1 MSSTASQSLINLL
14 LESGV
19 PSTEEAAELA
29 VNLNGGSWVSQVLDS
44 GKVDEQRFLV
54 AIGNFFR
61 VPVTSIDAKKID
73 RATLSVLPSRF
84 VFQHHILPVEV
95 KENSVVLA
103 TYDLFNSIG
112 RQLASQLLKKP
123 VEWVLVPRA
132 QVLRAMKTLYGIGA
146 ETFDEILK
154 TNRSFEVLQDTE
166 TAIELNDDDPEA
178 SVVKFVNQI
187 IREAIFE
194 RATDIHVEPLE
205 NDLRIRYRIDGILH
219 EVAVPP
225 QLRVLQSAIIS
236 RLKVM
241 SHMDI
246 AERRLPQDG
255 RMNLQSNHQNID
267 VRVSTI
273 PTVNGESISLRLLSR
288 SEQQFGFDRLDLS
301 EKQEK
306 IIRHLLAQPNGI
318 ILLTGPTGCG
328 KSTSLYC
335 FLSSI
340 NSVQRRIIT
349 IEEPV
354 EYRIPGVSQIDV
366 KPEIDLTFAKGL
378 RHILRQ
384 DPNVVMVGEIR
395 DIETADIAIRAAMT
409 GHLVFSTL
417 HTNDAVGGIT
427 RLLDMDVEPFLLASV
442 VKSFIAQ
449 RLVRT
454 ICPDCVQLVDYPR
467 EYLAEISFPVKELG
481 TRFKRGAG
489 CDQCRQTG
497 YQGRAAIYEICLI
510 TEPLRKLIMQKRD
523 GGELKQCAIAE
534 GMETLRQDG
543 WRRVAQ
549 GKTTIEEVVRV
560 TQTDEVMAETTEEAE
575 PVVAAESVDA
585 IVANS
590 SNVPSPK
597 AWRGYGRAAGD
608 GLPRGKQPSKK
619 SDVSHKLTK

>member
-1 MSSTASQSLINLL
+1 MNAAVSKSIVDLLIAGGV
-14 LESGV
+14 ESR
-19 PSTEEAAELA
+19 EEAAQLSQ
-29 VNLNGGSWVSQVLDS
+29 NLNGGSWTTQVLDS
-44 GKVDEQRFLV
+44 GKVDEQRFLS

-61 VPVTSIDAKKID
+61 VPVVTLDAKTID
-73 RATLSVLPSRF
+73 RQTLSILPSRF
-84 VFQHHILPVEV
+84 VFQHHILPIAE

-103 TYDLFNSIG
+103 TYDLFNSAG
-112 RQLASQLLKKP
+112 RQLVTQLLKKP
-123 VEWVLVPRA
+123 AEWVLVPRA
-132 QVLRAMKTLYGIGA
+132 QLLRAMKTLYGVGA

-154 TNRSFEVLQDTE
+154 TNRGFEVLHEGE
-166 TAIELNDDDPEA
+166 TATDINADDPEA
-178 SVVKFVNQI
+178 SVVKFVNQV
-187 IREAIFE
+187 IREAIAE

-205 NDLRIRYRIDGILH
+205 NDIRIRYRIDGILH

-225 QLRVLQSAIIS
+225 QLRVLHAAIIS

-255 RMNLQSNHQNID
+255 RMNLHANNQEID

-273 PTVNGESISLRLLSR
+273 PTVNGESISLRLLAR
-288 SEQQFGFDRLDLS
+288 GGQQFGFQRLDLS
-301 EKQEK
+301 ERQENV
-306 IIRHLLAQPNGI
+306 IRRLLAQPNGI

-335 FLSSI
+335 FLSTI
-340 NSVQRRIIT
+340 NSVSRRIIT

-354 EYRIPGVSQIDV
+354 EYKLPGVLQMDV
-366 KPEIDLTFAKGL
+366 KPEIDFTFARGL

-395 DIETADIAIRAAMT
+395 DVETADIAIRAAMT

-427 RLLDMDVEPFLLASV
+427 RLLDMDVEPFLLSSV

-454 ICPDCVQLVDYPR
+454 ICPECAEKVEYPG
-467 EYLAEISFPVKELG
+467 EYLGEIGFPVKELG
-481 TRFKRGAG
+481 TKFMRGKG
-489 CDQCRQTG
+489 CDHCRQTG
-497 YQGRAAIYEICLI
+497 YQGRAAIYEICVV
-510 TEPLRKLIMQKRD
+510 TEPLRKMIMQKRD

-549 GKTTIEEVVRV
+549 GSTTIEEVVRV
-560 TQTDEVMAETTEEAE
+560 TQTDEVMAETTEDAE
-575 PVVAAESVDA
+575 PVV
-585 IVANS
+585 
-590 SNVPSPK
+590 K
-597 AWRGYGRAAGD
+597 R
-608 GLPRGKQPSKK
+608 
-619 SDVSHKLTK
+619 

>member
-1 MSSTASQSLINLL
+1 MNPTASQSLINLL

-19 PSTEEAAELA
+19 SSSEEAAQLA
-29 VNLNGGSWVSQVLDS
+29 VNLNGGSWVGQVLDS
-44 GKVDEQRFLV
+44 GKVDEQRFLG

-61 VPVTSIDAKKID
+61 VPVVSMDAQKID
-73 RATLSVLPSRF
+73 RATLSIFPSRF
-84 VFQHHILPVEV
+84 VFQHHILPIEV

-112 RQLASQLLKKP
+112 RQLAAQLLKKP
-123 VEWVLVPRA
+123 AEWSLRPRA
-132 QVLRAMKTLYGIGA
+132 QLLRAMKTLYGVGA

-154 TNRSFEVLQDTE
+154 TRGSMDVLEDVE
-166 TAIELNDDDPEA
+166 TAIELNADDPEA

-187 IREAIFE
+187 IREAIAE

-255 RMNLQSNHQNID
+255 RMNLLAGNVEID

-288 SEQQFGFDRLDLS
+288 GEQQFNFERLDLS
-301 EKQEK
+301 DEQEK
-306 IIRHLLAQPNGI
+306 IIRNLLSQPNGI

-454 ICPDCVQLVDYPR
+454 VFPECDEKVDYPAD
-467 EYLAEISFPVKELG
+467 YLAEIGFPVKELG
-481 TRFKRGAG
+481 TKFMRGKG
-489 CDQCRQTG
+489 CEHCRQTG
-497 YQGRAAIYEICLI
+497 YQGRAAIYEICVV
-510 TEPLRKLIMQKRD
+510 TEPLRKLIMRKSD

-575 PVVAAESVDA
+575 PVVAAESADA
-585 IVANS
+585 IVASS

-597 AWRGYGRAAGD
+597 GWRGYGRVAGD
-608 GLPRGKQPSKK
+608 GSPRGKQPSKK

>member
-1 MSSTASQSLINLL
+1 MNAAPSQSLINLL

-19 PSTEEAAELA
+19 ASNEEAAELA
-29 VNLNGGSWVSQVLDS
+29 TNLNGGSWVSQVLDS
-44 GKVDEQRFLV
+44 GKVDEQRFLG
-54 AIGNFFR
+54 AIGKFFR
-61 VPVTSIDAKKID
+61 VPIVSVDAKKID
-73 RATLSVLPSRF
+73 RTTLSTLPSRF
-84 VFQHHILPVEV
+84 VFQHHILPIES

-112 RQLASQLLKKP
+112 RQLAGQLLKKP
-123 VEWVLVPRA
+123 AEWVLVPRA
-132 QVLRAMKTLYGIGA
+132 QLLRAMKTLYGVGA

-154 TNRSFEVLQDTE
+154 TRGSMDVLEDVE
-166 TAIELNDDDPEA
+166 TAIELNADDPEA

-187 IREAIFE
+187 IREAIAE

-255 RMNLQSNHQNID
+255 RMNLLAGNVEID

-288 SEQQFGFDRLDLS
+288 GEQQFNFDRLDLGDKK
-301 EKQEK
+301 ER
-306 IIRHLLAQPNGI
+306 IVRNLLAQPNGI

-395 DIETADIAIRAAMT
+395 DVETADIAIRAAMT

-442 VKSFIAQ
+442 VKAFIAQ

-454 ICPDCVQLVDYPR
+454 ICPDCAEAVDYPHD
-467 EYLAEISFPVKELG
+467 YLAEIGVPVKELG
-481 TRFKRGAG
+481 ARFNRGGG

-497 YQGRAAIYEICLI
+497 YQGRAAIYEVCVI
-510 TEPLRKLIMQKRD
+510 TEPLRRLIMQRRD
-523 GGELKQCAIAE
+523 GSELKQCAIAE

-575 PVVAAESVDA
+575 PVVATGAAEV
-585 IVANS
+585 
-590 SNVPSPK
+590 
-597 AWRGYGRAAGD
+597 R
-608 GLPRGKQPSKK
+608 
-619 SDVSHKLTK
+619 

>member
-1 MSSTASQSLINLL
+1 MSTD
-14 LESGV
+14 
-19 PSTEEAAELA
+19 
-29 VNLNGGSWVSQVLDS
+29 LN
-44 GKVDEQRFLV
+44 
-54 AIGNFFR
+54 A
-61 VPVTSIDAKKID
+61 
-73 RATLSVLPSRF
+73 
-84 VFQHHILPVEV
+84 
-95 KENSVVLA
+95 
-103 TYDLFNSIG
+103 
-112 RQLASQLLKKP
+112 
-123 VEWVLVPRA
+123 
-132 QVLRAMKTLYGIGA
+132 
-146 ETFDEILK
+146 
-154 TNRSFEVLQDTE
+154 
-166 TAIELNDDDPEA
+166 DDPDA

-187 IREAIFE
+187 IREAILE

-225 QLRVLQSAIIS
+225 QLRLLQSAIIS

-241 SHMDI
+241 AHMDI

-255 RMNLQSNHQNID
+255 RINLQAHEQNID

-288 SEQQFGFDRLDLS
+288 SEQQHFGFDRLDMS
-301 EKQEK
+301 EKQAK
-306 IIRHLLAQPNGI
+306 VVRHLLAQPNGI

-354 EYRIPGVSQIDV
+354 EYRLPGVSQIDV

-395 DIETADIAIRAAMT
+395 DIETADISIRAAMT

-427 RLLDMDVEPFLLASV
+427 RLLDMDVEPFLLSSV
-442 VKSFIAQ
+442 VKAFIAQ

-454 ICPDCVQLVDYPR
+454 TCPHCLEWVDYPR
-467 EYLAEISFPVKELG
+467 EYLSAIGMPVELG
-481 TRFKRGAG
+481 TRFQKGAG
-489 CDQCRQTG
+489 CDHCRQTG
-497 YQGRAAIYEICLI
+497 YLGRLAIYEICVV
-510 TEPLRKLIMQKRD
+510 TEALKKMIMQKRD

-543 WRRVAQ
+543 FRRVGQ

-560 TQTDEVMAETTEEAE
+560 TQTDEVMAETEVHEASAKVGGE
-575 PVVAAESVDA
+575 AVVLE
-585 IVANS
+585 
-590 SNVPSPK
+590 
-597 AWRGYGRAAGD
+597 
-608 GLPRGKQPSKK
+608 
-619 SDVSHKLTK
+619 

>member
-1 MSSTASQSLINLL
+1 MSSPANQSLINLL

-19 PSTEEAAELA
+19 ASTEEAAQLA

-44 GKVDEQRFLV
+44 GKVDEQRFL
-54 AIGNFFR
+54 AGIGNFFR
-61 VPVTSIDAKKID
+61 VPVVSIEAKKID
-73 RATLSVLPSRF
+73 RETLSALPSRF
-84 VFQHHILPVEV
+84 VFQHHILPIEV
-95 KENSVVLA
+95 KENSIVLA
-103 TYDLFNSIG
+103 TYDLFNAIG

-123 VEWVLVPRA
+123 AEWVLVPRA
-132 QVLRAMKTLYGIGA
+132 QLLRAIKTLYGVGA

-154 TNRSFEVLQDTE
+154 TNRAFEVFQDTE
-166 TAIELNDDDPEA
+166 TAIELNADDPEA

-187 IREAIFE
+187 IREAIME

-255 RMNLQSNHQNID
+255 RMNLQASNQNID

-288 SEQQFGFDRLDLS
+288 SEQQQFGFDRLDLS
-301 EKQEK
+301 ERQEK
-306 IIRHLLAQPNGI
+306 VIRHLLAQPNGI

-354 EYRIPGVSQIDV
+354 EYRIPGVSQIEV

-427 RLLDMDVEPFLLASV
+427 RLLDMDVEPFLLSSV

-454 ICPDCVQLVDYPR
+454 ICPDCAQLVDYPR

-481 TRFKRGAG
+481 TRFQRGAG

-497 YQGRAAIYEICLI
+497 YQGRAAIYEVCLI

-575 PVVAAESVDA
+575 PVVA
-585 IVANS
+585 
-590 SNVPSPK
+590 
-597 AWRGYGRAAGD
+597 G
-608 GLPRGKQPSKK
+608 
-619 SDVSHKLTK
+619 

>member
-1 MSSTASQSLINLL
+1 MNSTASQSLINLL

-19 PSTEEAAELA
+19 SSSEEAAQLA
-29 VNLNGGSWVSQVLDS
+29 VNLNGGSWVGQVLDS
-44 GKVDEQRFLV
+44 GKVDEQRFLG

-61 VPVTSIDAKKID
+61 VPVVSIAPKKID
-73 RATLSVLPSRF
+73 RATLSILPSRF
-84 VFQHHILPVEV
+84 VFQHHILPIEV
-95 KENSVVLA
+95 KENSVVLG

-123 VEWVLVPRA
+123 VEWVLVPRT
-132 QVLRAMKTLYGIGA
+132 QLLRAMKALYGIGA

-154 TNRSFEVLQDTE
+154 TNRAFEVFQDTE
-166 TAIELNDDDPEA
+166 TAIELNADDPEA

-255 RMNLQSNHQNID
+255 RMNLLANNQEID

-288 SEQQFGFDRLDLS
+288 GDQQFNFDRLDLG
-301 EKQEK
+301 EKQEE
-306 IIRHLLAQPNGI
+306 IIRHLLTQPNGI

-354 EYRIPGVSQIDV
+354 EYRLPGVSQIDV

-384 DPNVVMVGEIR
+384 DPNVVMV
-395 DIETADIAIRAAMT
+395 IAIRAAMT

-442 VKSFIAQ
+442 VKAFIAQ

-454 ICPDCVQLVDYPR
+454 ICSDCVEYVDYPR

-481 TRFKRGAG
+481 TRFQRGAG

-497 YQGRAAIYEICLI
+497 YQGRAAIYEVCLI
-510 TEPLRKLIMQKRD
+510 TEPLRKLIMQNRD
-523 GGELKQCAIAE
+523 
-534 GMETLRQDG
+534 D
-543 WRRVAQ
+543 
-549 GKTTIEEVVRV
+549 
-560 TQTDEVMAETTEEAE
+560 
-575 PVVAAESVDA
+575 
-585 IVANS
+585 
-590 SNVPSPK
+590 
-597 AWRGYGRAAGD
+597 
-608 GLPRGKQPSKK
+608 
-619 SDVSHKLTK
+619 

>member
-1 MSSTASQSLINLL
+1 
-14 LESGV
+14 
-19 PSTEEAAELA
+19 
-29 VNLNGGSWVSQVLDS
+29 VLDS
-44 GKVDEQRFLV
+44 GKVDEQRFLG

-61 VPVTSIDAKKID
+61 VPIVSVDAKKIE
-73 RATLSVLPSRF
+73 RTTLSILPSRF
-84 VFQHHILPVEV
+84 VFQHHILPIET

-112 RQLASQLLKKP
+112 RQLAGQLLKKP
-123 VEWVLVPRA
+123 AEWVLVPRA
-132 QVLRAMKTLYGIGA
+132 QLLRAMKTLYGVGA

-154 TNRSFEVLQDTE
+154 TRGSMDALEDVD
-166 TAIELNDDDPEA
+166 TAIELNADDPEA

-187 IREAIFE
+187 IREAIAE

-255 RMNLQSNHQNID
+255 RMNLHASNVEID

-288 SEQQFGFDRLDLS
+288 GEQHFNFERLDLGDR
-301 EKQEK
+301 QEE
-306 IIRHLLAQPNGI
+306 IIRNLLTQPNGI

-395 DIETADIAIRAAMT
+395 DVETADISIRAAMT

-454 ICPDCVQLVDYPR
+454 ICPDCVEEVDYPR
-467 EYLAEISFPVKELG
+467 DYLAEISFPLKELG
-481 TRFKRGAG
+481 TRFQRGAG
-489 CDQCRQTG
+489 CDQCRHTG
-497 YQGRAAIYEICLI
+497 YQGRAAIYEVCVI
-510 TEPLRKLIMQKRD
+510 TEPLRKLIMRRRD
-523 GGELKQCAIAE
+523 GSELKQCAIAE

-560 TQTDEVMAETTEEAE
+560 TQTDEVMAETAAEAE
-575 PVVAAESVDA
+575 PVVAA
-585 IVANS
+585 
-590 SNVPSPK
+590 
-597 AWRGYGRAAGD
+597 GAA
-608 GLPRGKQPSKK
+608 
-619 SDVSHKLTK
+619 

>member
-1 MSSTASQSLINLL
+1 MSSPANPSLINLL
-14 LESGV
+14 IESGV
-19 PSTEEAAELA
+19 SSPEEAAELA
-29 VNLNGGSWVSQVLDS
+29 VNQNGGSWINQVLDS
-44 GKVDEQRFLV
+44 GKVDEQRFLA
-54 AIGNFFR
+54 AIGKFFR
-61 VPVTSIDAKKID
+61 LPVMSIDAKTVD

-84 VFQHHILPVEV
+84 VFQHHILPIEV

-103 TYDLFNSIG
+103 TYDPFNSIG

-123 VEWVLVPRA
+123 AEWVLVPRP
-132 QVLRAMKTLYGIGA
+132 QVLRAMKTLYGVGA

-154 TNRSFEVLQDTE
+154 TNRSFEVLQDTD

-187 IREAIFE
+187 IREAIYE

-255 RMNLQSNHQNID
+255 RINLQSNNQNID

-273 PTVNGESISLRLLSR
+273 PTVNGESISLRLLIR

-306 IIRHLLAQPNGI
+306 IVRHLLAQPNGI

-349 IEEPV
+349 VEEPV

-395 DIETADIAIRAAMT
+395 DVETADIAIRAAMT

-427 RLLDMDVEPFLLASV
+427 RLLDMDVEPFLLSSV
-442 VKSFIAQ
+442 VKAFIAQ

-454 ICPDCVQLVDYPR
+454 ICPDCARLVDYPR
-467 EYLAEISFPVKELG
+467 EYLAEIGFPVKELD
-481 TRFKRGAG
+481 TRFQRGAG
-489 CDQCRQTG
+489 CEQCRQTG
-497 YQGRAAIYEICLI
+497 YQGRVAIYEICLI

-523 GGELKQCAIAE
+523 GGELKQCALEE
-534 GMETLRQDG
+534 GMQTLRQDG

-575 PVVAAESVDA
+575 PVVA
-585 IVANS
+585 
-590 SNVPSPK
+590 
-597 AWRGYGRAAGD
+597 G
-608 GLPRGKQPSKK
+608 
-619 SDVSHKLTK
+619 

>member
-1 MSSTASQSLINLL
+1 MISAASQSVINLL
-14 LESGV
+14 LEGGV
-19 PSTEEAAELA
+19 SSPDEAKELA
-29 VNLNGGSWVSQVLDS
+29 SNLNGGSWVAQVLDS
-44 GKVDEQRFLV
+44 GKVDENRFLG
-54 AIGNFFR
+54 AIGKFFH
-61 VPVTSIDAKKID
+61 VPVTSINAKSID
-73 RATLSVLPSRF
+73 RETLSNLPSRF
-84 VFQHHILPVEV
+84 VFQHHILPIEA

-103 TYDLFNSIG
+103 TYDLFNSVG

-123 VEWVLVPRA
+123 AEWVLVPRA
-132 QVLRAMKTLYGIGA
+132 QLLRAMKTLYGVGA

-154 TNRSFEVLQDTE
+154 TNRAFEVLTDTE
-166 TAIELNDDDPEA
+166 TSMDLNADDPEA

-187 IREAIFE
+187 IREAIVE

-255 RMNLQSNHQNID
+255 RMNLQASNQNID

-288 SEQQFGFDRLDLS
+288 GEQQFGFDRLDLS
-301 EKQEK
+301 KKQEG

-354 EYRIPGVSQIDV
+354 EYRLPGVSQIDV

-384 DPNVVMVGEIR
+384 DPNVVMVGEVR
-395 DIETADIAIRAAMT
+395 DIETADITIRAAMT

-442 VKSFIAQ
+442 VKSFLAQ

-454 ICPDCVQLVDYPR
+454 ICPECAQNVEYPP
-467 EYLAEISFPVKELG
+467 EYLAEIAFPVKELG
-481 TRFKRGAG
+481 TKFLRGGG
-489 CDQCRQTG
+489 CDHCRQTG
-497 YQGRAAIYEICLI
+497 YQGRAAIYEICVV
-510 TEPLRKLIMQKRD
+510 TEPLRKMIMQKRD

-575 PVVAAESVDA
+575 PVVA
-585 IVANS
+585 
-590 SNVPSPK
+590 
-597 AWRGYGRAAGD
+597 G
-608 GLPRGKQPSKK
+608 
-619 SDVSHKLTK
+619 

>member
-1 MSSTASQSLINLL
+1 MNAAPSQSLINLL

-19 PSTEEAAELA
+19 PSTEEAAELTT
-29 VNLNGGSWVSQVLDS
+29 NLNGGSWVSQVLDS
-44 GKVDEQRFLV
+44 GKVDEQRFLG
-54 AIGNFFR
+54 AIGNFFQ
-61 VPVTSIDAKKID
+61 VPVVSIDAKNID
-73 RATLSVLPSRF
+73 RPTLSNLPSRF
-84 VFQHHILPVEV
+84 VFQHHILPIEA

-112 RQLASQLLKKP
+112 RQLAGQLLKKP
-123 VEWVLVPRA
+123 AEWVLVPRA
-132 QVLRAMKTLYGIGA
+132 QLLRAMKSLYGVGA

-154 TNRSFEVLQDTE
+154 TRGSHDALEDTE
-166 TAIELNDDDPEA
+166 TAIELNADDPEA

-187 IREAIFE
+187 IREAIAE

-255 RMNLQSNHQNID
+255 RMNLHASNVEID

-288 SEQQFGFDRLDLS
+288 GEQQFNFERLDLGD
-301 EKQEK
+301 KQEK
-306 IIRHLLAQPNGI
+306 IIRNLLAQPNGI

-395 DIETADIAIRAAMT
+395 DIETADISIRAAMT

-427 RLLDMDVEPFLLASV
+427 RLLDMDVEPFLLSSV

-454 ICPDCVQLVDYPR
+454 VCPDCVEVVDYPR
-467 EYLAEISFPVKELG
+467 DYLAEIGVPVKELG
-481 TRFKRGAG
+481 TRFQRGAG

-497 YQGRAAIYEICLI
+497 YQGRAAIYEVCVI
-510 TEPLRKLIMQKRD
+510 TEPLRKLIMRRRD
-523 GGELKQCAIAE
+523 GSELKQCAIAE
-534 GMETLRQDG
+534 GMESLRQDG
-543 WRRVAQ
+543 WRRVSQ

-560 TQTDEVMAETTEEAE
+560 TQTDEVMAETTEEAG
-575 PVVAAESVDA
+575 PVVAAE
-585 IVANS
+585 I
-590 SNVPSPK
+590 
-597 AWRGYGRAAGD
+597 R
-608 GLPRGKQPSKK
+608 
-619 SDVSHKLTK
+619 

>member
-1 MSSTASQSLINLL
+1 MEQPIHLIAIMSSTVSQSVVDLL
-14 LESGV
+14 LASGV
-19 PSTEEAAELA
+19 PSRDEAAQLA
-29 VNLNGGSWVSQVLDS
+29 QNLNGGSWVGQVLDS
-44 GKVDEQRFLV
+44 GKVDENRFLG
-54 AIGNFFR
+54 AIGQFFK
-61 VPVTSIDAKKID
+61 VPVISLDPKKID
-73 RATLSVLPSRF
+73 RETLSILPSRF
-84 VFQHHILPVEV
+84 VFQHHILPIEV

-112 RQLASQLLKKP
+112 RQLVGQLLKKP
-123 VEWVLVPRA
+123 AEWVLVPRA
-132 QVLRAMKTLYGIGA
+132 QLLRAMKTLYGVGA

-154 TNRSFEVLQDTE
+154 TNRAFEVFQDSE
-166 TAIELNDDDPEA
+166 TAIELNADDPEA

-187 IREAIFE
+187 IREAIVE

-241 SHMDI
+241 AHMDI

-255 RMNLQSNHQNID
+255 RMNLHAINQEID

-288 SEQQFGFDRLDLS
+288 GNQQFGFERLDLS
-301 EKQEK
+301 KQQEGV
-306 IIRHLLAQPNGI
+306 IRHLLAQPNGI

-335 FLSSI
+335 FLTSI

-354 EYRIPGVSQIDV
+354 EYRLPGVLQMDV
-366 KPEIDLTFAKGL
+366 KPEIDFTFARGL

-395 DIETADIAIRAAMT
+395 DTETADIAIRAAMT

-454 ICPDCVQLVDYPR
+454 ICRECAEEVDYPPD
-467 EYLAEISFPVKELG
+467 YLAEIGFPVKELG
-481 TRFKRGAG
+481 TRFLRGGG
-489 CDQCRQTG
+489 CEHCRQTG
-497 YQGRAAIYEICLI
+497 YQGRAAIYEICVV

-523 GGELKQCAIAE
+523 GGELKQCAISE
-534 GMETLRQDG
+534 GMITLRHDG

-549 GKTTIEEVVRV
+549 GRTTIEEVVRV

-575 PVVAAESVDA
+575 PVVAAG
-585 IVANS
+585 S
-590 SNVPSPK
+590 S
-597 AWRGYGRAAGD
+597 
-608 GLPRGKQPSKK
+608 
-619 SDVSHKLTK
+619 

>member
-1 MSSTASQSLINLL
+1 MNAAPSQSLINLL

-19 PSTEEAAELA
+19 PSNEEAVQL
-29 VNLNGGSWVSQVLDS
+29 VTNLNGGSWVGQVLDS
-44 GKVDEQRFLV
+44 GKVDEQRFLGAV
-54 AIGNFFR
+54 GNFFR
-61 VPVTSIDAKKID
+61 VPVVSIDAKKID
-73 RATLSVLPSRF
+73 RDTLSTLPSRF
-84 VFQHHILPVEV
+84 VFQHHILPIEV

-112 RQLASQLLKKP
+112 RQLAAQL
-123 VEWVLVPRA
+123 
-132 QVLRAMKTLYGIGA
+132 LRAMKTLYGIGA

-154 TNRSFEVLQDTE
+154 TNRAFEVLQDSE
-166 TAIELNDDDPEA
+166 TAIELNADDPEA

-255 RMNLQSNHQNID
+255 RMNLQAGNQNID

-301 EKQEK
+301 QKQEK
-306 IIRHLLAQPNGI
+306 VIRHLLAQPNGI

-354 EYRIPGVSQIDV
+354 EYRLPGVSQIDV

-395 DIETADIAIRAAMT
+395 DIETADIVIRAAMT

-442 VKSFIAQ
+442 VKAFIAQ

-454 ICPDCVQLVDYPR
+454 ICPDCVEVVDYPR
-467 EYLAEISFPVKELG
+467 DYLVEIGVPVKELG
-481 TRFKRGAG
+481 TRFRRGAG

-497 YQGRAAIYEICLI
+497 YQGRAAIYEVCVI
-510 TEPLRKLIMQKRD
+510 TEPLRRLIMRRRD
-523 GGELKQCAIAE
+523 GSELKQCAIAE
-534 GMETLRQDG
+534 GMESLRQDG

-549 GKTTIEEVVRV
+549 GITTIEEVVRV

-575 PVVAAESVDA
+575 PVMAAGAAE
-585 IVANS
+585 I
-590 SNVPSPK
+590 
-597 AWRGYGRAAGD
+597 
-608 GLPRGKQPSKK
+608 
-619 SDVSHKLTK
+619 H

>member
-1 MSSTASQSLINLL
+1 MNAAPSQSLINLL

-19 PSTEEAAELA
+19 PSTEEAAELTT
-29 VNLNGGSWVSQVLDS
+29 NLNGGSWVSQVLDS
-44 GKVDEQRFLV
+44 GKVDEQRFLT

-61 VPVTSIDAKKID
+61 VPVVSIDAKNID
-73 RATLSVLPSRF
+73 RPTLSILPSRF
-84 VFQHHILPVEV
+84 VFQHHILPIET

-112 RQLASQLLKKP
+112 RQLAAQLLKKTP
-123 VEWVLVPRA
+123 EWVLVPRA
-132 QVLRAMKTLYGIGA
+132 QLLRAMKTLYGVGA

-154 TNRSFEVLQDTE
+154 TRGSMDLLEDTE
-166 TAIELNDDDPEA
+166 TAIELNADDPEA

-187 IREAIFE
+187 IREAIAE

-255 RMNLQSNHQNID
+255 RMNLLAGNVEID

-288 SEQQFGFDRLDLS
+288 GEQQFNFDRLDLGD
-301 EKQEK
+301 KKEK
-306 IIRHLLAQPNGI
+306 IIRNLLTQPNGI

-395 DIETADIAIRAAMT
+395 DVETADISIRAAMT

-442 VKSFIAQ
+442 VKAFIAQ
-449 RLVRT
+449 RLVRM
-454 ICPDCVQLVDYPR
+454 ICPDCVEVVDYPR
-467 EYLAEISFPVKELG
+467 DYLAEIGVPVKEFG
-481 TRFKRGAG
+481 TRFQRGAG

-497 YQGRAAIYEICLI
+497 YQGRAAIYEVCVI
-510 TEPLRKLIMQKRD
+510 TEPLRKLIMRRRD
-523 GGELKQCAIAE
+523 GSELKQCAIAE
-534 GMETLRQDG
+534 GMESLRQDG
-543 WRRVAQ
+543 WRRVSQ

-560 TQTDEVMAETTEEAE
+560 TQTDEVMAETTEEAG
-575 PVVAAESVDA
+575 PVVAAE
-585 IVANS
+585 I
-590 SNVPSPK
+590 
-597 AWRGYGRAAGD
+597 R
-608 GLPRGKQPSKK
+608 
-619 SDVSHKLTK
+619 